1 MHLSEAV
8 AMRIAYFCKEKSLSI
23 NKLSI
28 QCGLRQSTVSNILN
42 GTSKNPTIASIKKI
56 CDGLEIS
63 LLNALS
69 YGVPQ
74 FREREIMVGISKQ
87 LFEDLGYQ
95 ASPDGS
101 FEFPWD
107 EHAIGEV
114 EEILNQPWPTMQR
127 FVANSRR
134 VNRWT
139 DFEELVCQARGT
151 SRSD

>member
-63 LLNALS
+63 LSDFLMIRFF
-69 YGVPQ
+69 Q
-74 FREREIMVGISKQ
+74 FQ
-87 LFEDLGYQ
+87 
-95 ASPDGS
+95 
-101 FEFPWD
+101 D
-107 EHAIGEV
+107 EGD
-114 EEILNQPWPTMQR
+114 N
-127 FVANSRR
+127 
-134 VNRWT
+134 
-139 DFEELVCQARGT
+139 
-151 SRSD
+151 

>member
-63 LLNALS
+63 NHCA
-69 YGVPQ
+69 YQVN
-74 FREREIMVGISKQ
+74 KQ
-87 LFEDLGYQ
+87 KKQKPKRPNKAD
-95 ASPDGS
+95 
-101 FEFPWD
+101 
-107 EHAIGEV
+107 
-114 EEILNQPWPTMQR
+114 
-127 FVANSRR
+127 
-134 VNRWT
+134 
-139 DFEELVCQARGT
+139 LVCQA
-151 SRSD
+151 

>member
-63 LLNALS
+63 FS
-69 YGVPQ
+69 Y
-74 FREREIMVGISKQ
+74 
-87 LFEDLGYQ
+87 
-95 ASPDGS
+95 
-101 FEFPWD
+101 
-107 EHAIGEV
+107 
-114 EEILNQPWPTMQR
+114 IL
-127 FVANSRR
+127 
-134 VNRWT
+134 
-139 DFEELVCQARGT
+139 
-151 SRSD
+151 